1 MKISFTNALRVSFTF
16 ILALCVSGV
25 FAQVVLRINN
35 TNIAGEY
42 EELGVPVSPDQDNGF
57 GPASIGTV
65 SGDLVAIMDGVAAN
79 TETDA
84 CEPITNGDDVTG
96 NIAVIDRGS
105 CNFVDKV
112 FNAQNVGA
120 MAAIVCNDAPLDSPD
135 GRGGITNMS
144 APPEFMEEVTIPSIF
159 LTLEFCDQIK
169 AEMANG
175 TVNVTLTDEFNMRG
189 SFLAYNKNTPLN
201 QVQPM
206 NITFWHQNRS
216 GAVQEN
222 VQLMCEIT
230 DPAGGMTV
238 VDTLLP
244 TVDPLDP
251 GFSWLTSPSAT
262 YTPDMVG
269 DYSARFY
276 ISNPESI
283 TNYVDGVNEETRTFT
298 ISEDEVFGN
307 DDFNATQGGVYIAG
321 EWAYGTIFPIA
332 NEAEAISATFA
343 LSSPSNI
350 VDETINIIL
359 YKLDPNG
366 DGNIDE
372 DGDFAFGG
380 ANSAETSIDNIV
392 GFESYT
398 VTADDE
404 DNELITV
411 DLLDI
416 NGSGGTP
423 VLDAASEYLLLLEY
437 TGSDTMFI
445 GTTPDDRFAFSVAL
459 LESDGSVSG
468 HGGAIGRNGST
479 DWFFNEGFFPG
490 VIRLNTSIITNT
502 NLPQLEDSQVTLMP
516 NPASET
522 VNIALDLKETAE
534 TVQIH
539 LLDIMGR
546 AIQSEVHN
554 NVQDQVFSMD
564 VRNLAAGTYFVNVI
578 TDEGRKALKL
588 TVK

>member
-16 ILALCVSGV
+16 ILALCLSGV
-25 FAQVVLRINN
+25 FAQTVLRINN
-35 TNIAGEY
+35 TDLAGDY
-42 EELGVPVSPDQDNGF
+42 EELGDDIF
-57 GPASIGTV
+57 GPETVGTV
-65 SGDLVAIMDGVAAN
+65 SGDLVAITDGVAAD

-84 CEPITNGDDVTG
+84 CEPITNGDDVFG
-96 NIAVIDRGS
+96 NIALIDRGT

-112 FNAQNVGA
+112 LNAQNVGA
-120 MAAIVCNDAPLDSPD
+120 TAVIICNNAPLSDPD
-135 GRGGITNMS
+135 RGGITNMS
-144 APPEFMEEVTIPSIF
+144 APEGAEDPVISAIF

-175 TVNVTLTDEFNMRG
+175 TVNVTLTDEFNLRG
-189 SFLAYNKNTPLN
+189 STIAYNKNTPLN
-201 QVQPM
+201 QVQPL
-206 NITFWHQNRS
+206 NVTFWHQNR
-216 GAVQEN
+216 ADVPLEN
-222 VQLMCEIT
+222 VHLSCEIT
-230 DPAGGMTV
+230 DPAGNMTIIDTMMAM
-238 VDTLLP
+238 VDTLP
-244 TVDPLDP
+244 A
-251 GFSWLTSPSAT
+251 GFSWLTSPSGT
-262 YTPDMVG
+262 YTPTMAG
-269 DYSARFY
+269 EYTARFFNNGED
-276 ISNPESI
+276 IG
-283 TNYVDGVNEETRTFT
+283 NYVDGVNEESRTFT
-298 ISEDEVFGN
+298 ISEEEVFGN
-307 DDFNATQGGVYIAG
+307 DDFNATPGGVFIAG

-332 NEAEAISATFA
+332 NQAEGISATFA
-343 LSSPSNI
+343 LSSPQNI

-398 VTADDE
+398 ITSDVE

-416 NGSGGTP
+416 NGTGGTP

-445 GTTPDDRFAFSVAL
+445 GTTPDDRFAPSVAI

-468 HGGAIGRNGST
+468 HGGSIGRNGST
-479 DWFFNEGFFPG
+479 DWFFNEGFFPP

-554 NVQDQVFSMD
+554 NVKDQVFSMD
-564 VRNLAAGTYFVNVI
+564 VRHLAAGTYFVNVI